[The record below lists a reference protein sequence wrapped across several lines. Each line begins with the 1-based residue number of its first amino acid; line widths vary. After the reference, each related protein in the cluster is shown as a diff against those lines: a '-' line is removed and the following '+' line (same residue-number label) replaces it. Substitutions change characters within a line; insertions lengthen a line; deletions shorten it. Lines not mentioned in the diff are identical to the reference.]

1 MPISYK
7 KLFQLMESRGLK
19 KYDLR
24 KQGIN
29 PKVVDALWKDKNVN
43 VSTITEL
50 CRILDVQPGD
60 LMEYTPEDN
69 L

>member
-1 MPISYK
+1 M
-7 KLFQLMESRGLK
+7 K

>member
-1 MPISYK
+1 
-7 KLFQLMESRGLK
+7 MESRGLK